1 MQTIDVT
8 FIPLESLED
17 TNKLILE
24 YGGTPLECVTLI
36 KAPYVEREKGPGVW
50 MKALQDNNYT
60 WIFHG
65 SAGRGHVN
73 VPRDLKGSPFW
84 NEQADVVVQ
93 KLQASFPANAGLRF
107 CPTKT
112 LKRQMWWDPVFMSE
126 VLNAAQCPF
135 NKITEYETKS
145 QMKNEATSECAACP
159 SHVQCSKY
167 ECCATVQVSRPPGA
181 PRAPRASVFHTRP
194 DTHGC
199 CPARHPAAP
208 AQHGHTRVA
217 CVGGAR
223 EAAPPCTHTGVRGGG
238 EGVQEAEGVTISVM
252 QSTHAQI
259 AEYMSVYMC
268 ICPPVPGQEGS
279 VTVESTE
286 L

>member
-1 MQTIDVT
+1 MQTIDVL
-8 FIPLESLED
+8 FIPRESLED

-36 KAPYVEREKGPGVW
+36 KAPYVERENGPGVW

-112 LKRQMWWDPVFMSE
+112 LKRQMCGGTPCS
-126 VLNAAQCPF
+126 CPRCS
-135 NKITEYETKS
+135 TQRS
-145 QMKNEATSECAACP
+145 AP
-159 SHVQCSKY
+159 STRSL
-167 ECCATVQVSRPPGA
+167 S
-181 PRAPRASVFHTRP
+181 TRP
-194 DTHGC
+194 S
-199 CPARHPAAP
+199 PR
-208 AQHGHTRVA
+208 
-217 CVGGAR
+217 
-223 EAAPPCTHTGVRGGG
+223 
-238 EGVQEAEGVTISVM
+238 
-252 QSTHAQI
+252 
-259 AEYMSVYMC
+259 
-268 ICPPVPGQEGS
+268 
-279 VTVESTE
+279 
-286 L
+286 